1 MRNALLSLA
10 IVSLAGGS
18 SLSLARPATE
28 HSAGAVAVPAKL
40 EAPRWP
46 ELRYSRDPALQDAL
60 VGKLKDLS
68 LSRYAS
74 QGKLAVALVDVT
86 VPENP
91 RVAAVNA
98 HRAMYAASLPKIA
111 ILLGAFQKAAD
122 GLLTLDEPT
131 LEKLTAMI
139 RVSSNSAATEML
151 EKVGYEYLEDVL
163 VRRYKLYDPSMNGG
177 LWVGKPYAKSRTWK
191 RDPLHNLSHAAT
203 VFECARFYY
212 LLETGRLVSPKYS
225 RMMKEILSE
234 PAIHHKFV
242 AGLEAHRP
250 GSEIFRKSGTWRD
263 WHADS
268 AIVERNGRTYIAV
281 ALAQSPSGGE
291 WLSRLI
297 VALDDL
303 VFDPANIA
311 RDRTPLT
318 TVASLEKRSMVRETY
333 LTPP

>member
-1 MRNALLSLA
+1 MRNALLYVTVLA
-10 IVSLAGGS
+10 LAGGS
-18 SLSLARPATE
+18 TLGLAQNRAM
-28 HSAGAVAVPAKL
+28 HSSAPVAVPAKL

-60 VGKLKDLS
+60 VAKLRDLR
-68 LSRYAS
+68 LSRQAS

-86 VPENP
+86 VPDNP

-122 GLLTLDEPT
+122 GLMTLDEPT

-163 VRRYKLYDPSMNGG
+163 VRRYKLYDRSLNGG

-203 VFECARFYY
+203 VFEVARFYY
-212 LLETGRLVSPKYS
+212 LLETGRLVSPSYS

-242 AGLEAHRP
+242 AGLEEHRP
-250 GSEIFRKSGTWRD
+250 GSDIFRKSGTWRD

-268 AIVERNGRTYIAV
+268 AIIERNGRTYIAV
-281 ALAQSPSGGE
+281 ALAQNPSGGE

-303 VFDPANIA
+303 VFDPANVA
-311 RDRTPLT
+311 RDRMPLT
-318 TVASLEKRSMVRETY
+318 TVASLVQRSMVRETY

>member
-1 MRNALLSLA
+1 MRNALLYVTILA
-10 IVSLAGGS
+10 LAGGS
-18 SLSLARPATE
+18 SLGLAQTRAT
-28 HSAGAVAVPAKL
+28 HSSAPVAVPAKL

-60 VGKLKDLS
+60 VDKLKDLR
-68 LSRYAS
+68 LSRQAS

-86 VPENP
+86 VPDNP
-91 RVAAVNA
+91 RLAAVNA

-122 GLLTLDEPT
+122 GLMTLDQPT

-163 VRRYKLYDPSMNGG
+163 VRRYKLYDRSLNGG

-203 VFECARFYY
+203 VFEVARFYY
-212 LLETGRLVSPKYS
+212 LLETGRLVSPSYS

-242 AGLEAHRP
+242 AGLEEHRP
-250 GSEIFRKSGTWRD
+250 GSDIFRKSGTWRD

-268 AIVERNGRTYIAV
+268 AIIERSGRTYIAV
-281 ALAQSPSGGE
+281 ALAQNPSGGE

-303 VFDPANIA
+303 VFDPANVA
-311 RDRTPLT
+311 RDRMPLT
-318 TVASLEKRSMVRETY
+318 TVASLEQRSMVRETY